1 MNPHRTLASLGRFG
15 GFCARHSL
23 ALLVTMVLPSV
34 LWTITYFA
42 LLLWAAFTNG
52 GIGGP
57 LAYPAGLVF
66 VIGVAAVSGLML
78 LMPSTAMAEWIG
90 KRFALP
96 IFAQIP
102 ISLSLLAVLCLVV
115 VAGATA
121 AGVPTSFRGFSLSL
135 GTLFTAHLVP
145 LGLYWWVVQS
155 GPLSLSLLQRLLH
168 HLHSW
173 INKGRTRSS

>member
-23 ALLVTMVLPSV
+23 ALLVTMVVPCV

-57 LAYPAGLVF
+57 LAYPAGLLF
-66 VIGVAAVSGLML
+66 VVGVAAVSGLMV
-78 LMPSTAMAEWIG
+78 LMPSTAMAEWIA
-90 KRFALP
+90 KRFTLP

-102 ISLSLLAVLCLVV
+102 ISLGLLAVLCLLVV
-115 VAGATA
+115 GGATA

-135 GTLFTAHLVP
+135 GALFTAHLVP
-145 LGLYWWVVQS
+145 LGLYWWVAQS
-155 GPLSLSLLQRLLH
+155 GPLLRTLSKTLLRKL
-168 HLHSW
+168 
-173 INKGRTRSS
+173 RS